1 MTGTPI
7 SDMRPCPTCGRLWV
21 CMTGTAANISALVL
35 CKAKNCLAKTG
46 SIDPDC
52 PRCGGGGTDPSCLR
66 GCCECGE
73 ELEPDEDRA
82 LDI

>member
-1 MTGTPI
+1 
-7 SDMRPCPTCGRLWV
+7 
-21 CMTGTAANISALVL
+21 MTGTAAHISALEL
-35 CKAKNCLAKTG
+35 CKAKNCLGKTG
-46 SIDPDC
+46 SIDPAS
-52 PRCGGGGTDPSCLR
+52 PRCGGSGTDASCLR